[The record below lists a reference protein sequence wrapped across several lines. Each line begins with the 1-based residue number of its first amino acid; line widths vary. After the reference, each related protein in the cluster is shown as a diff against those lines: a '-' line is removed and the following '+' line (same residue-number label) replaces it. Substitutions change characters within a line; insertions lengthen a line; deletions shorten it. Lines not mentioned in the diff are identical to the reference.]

1 MDQLPVLDPFELSG
15 YDDERLRQ
23 TIRAYLREVLPEDWI
38 SAVERGD
45 REGLRA
51 ARHRL
56 DTSEWW
62 IAMARSG
69 LAAPQWDLGMG
80 GLGVRGS
87 RARIVAEEL
96 ARVHAPASSNPI
108 GIGLVGPV
116 LMRHGTDEQKRL
128 VGRIASHEDIWC
140 QLFSEPGSGSDLASL
155 GTRAVR
161 SGVDWVIDGQK
172 VWSSLAHQAHWAIL
186 LARTDPDV
194 EKHAGITAFILDM
207 RLPGVEVRPLRL
219 LTGDSHF
226 NEVFLTEVRLAD
238 SMRLGEEGRGW
249 EIART
254 TLAFEH
260 SEGDPGQS
268 VTGSAPGREINAII
282 ERYAPVLDPWLQSRV
297 VDAWIEDRVGRQL
310 SARLRELRRQGAV
323 PGADGS
329 IEKIYHSEHRLRV
342 QELLV
347 DLGGEEATAYSE
359 ENRWAE
365 RSEWAFLRTRTRTI
379 AGGTSEIHRDK
390 IAERLLGLPRDDL
403 FKGVP
408 WRDIPRS

>member
-1 MDQLPVLDPFELSG
+1 
-15 YDDERLRQ
+15 
-23 TIRAYLREVLPEDWI
+23 
-38 SAVERGD
+38 
-45 REGLRA
+45 
-51 ARHRL
+51 
-56 DTSEWW
+56 
-62 IAMARSG
+62 
-69 LAAPQWDLGMG
+69 MG

-96 ARVHAPASSNPI
+96 ARVHAPTSSNPI

-128 VGRIASHEDIWC
+128 LGRIASHEDIWC

-161 SGVDWVIDGQK
+161 SGVDWVVDGQK
-172 VWSSLAHQAHWAIL
+172 VWSSLAHQAHLAIL
-186 LARTDPDV
+186 LARTNPEV

-207 RLPGVEVRPLRL
+207 NLPGVEVRPLRL

-268 VTGSAPGREINAII
+268 VTGSAPGREINTII
-282 ERYAPVLDPWLQSRV
+282 ERYAPVLDPWLHSRV
-297 VDAWIEDRVGRQL
+297 IDAWIEDRVGRQL

-342 QELLV
+342 QELLI
-347 DLGGEEATAYSE
+347 DLGGEEAIAYSA
-359 ENRWAE
+359 ENLWAE

-390 IAERLLGLPRDDL
+390 IAERLLGLPRDDP

-408 WRDIPRS
+408 WREIPRS